1 MQSPSTLHDI
11 KMYGPEPLSSPDSIH
26 GTGEVS
32 EASAGMGMGALASTS
47 PSSQPSVYLL
57 G

>member
-1 MQSPSTLHDI
+1 
-11 KMYGPEPLSSPDSIH
+11 MYGPEPLSSPDSIH